1 MKIISISGLDGS
13 GKSTQIKLLQNHLE
27 TQGEKVFY
35 FHAIE
40 QGLAKKLIDFRNN
53 YCLICKL
60 SGKCKVYTEKSVTK
74 ATWFQITLRKIF
86 LQIDTW
92 RFKLLR
98 NKLRN
103 NGYTYILSDR
113 YFYDSLVN
121 IAYLECRDALQCV
134 STGIPKPDL
143 AFYLKADPEII
154 MQRKRVPDQGIEYL
168 QKKEVLFMSAVEKF
182 NLIVI
187 DGNRA
192 ENIIFEELKNKLW
205 KVILL
210 NPPSG

>member
-13 GKSTQIKLLQNHLE
+13 GKSTQIKLLQTYLE

-98 NKLRN
+98 NRLRN

-121 IAYLECRDALQCV
+121 IAYLDHENKGVINHAP
-134 STGIPKPDL
+134 TGIPKPDF

-154 MQRKRVPDQGIEYL
+154 MQRKRVPDQGKEYL
-168 QKKEVLFMSAVEKF
+168 QKKEMLFMIAVEKF

-192 ENIIFEELKNKLW
+192 ENIIFEELKNKL
-205 KVILL
+205 
-210 NPPSG
+210 

>member
-98 NKLRN
+98 NRLRN

-192 ENIIFEELKNKLW
+192 ENIIFEELKNKL
-205 KVILL
+205 
-210 NPPSG
+210 

>member
-13 GKSTQIKLLQNHLE
+13 GKSTQIKLLQNYLE
-27 TQGEKVFY
+27 AQGEKVFY

-74 ATWFQITLRKIF
+74 ATWFQIVLRKLF
-86 LQIDTW
+86 LQIDIW
-92 RFKLLR
+92 HFKLLR

-121 IAYLECRDALQCV
+121 IAYLDHANKGV
-134 STGIPKPDL
+134 MNHAPTGILKPDL
-143 AFYLKADPEII
+143 AFYLKADPKII
-154 MQRKRVPDQGIEYL
+154 MQRKRVPDQGVEYL
-168 QKKEVLFMSAVEKF
+168 QKKEALFMIATEKF
-182 NLIVI
+182 NLITI

-192 ENIIFEELKNKLW
+192 ENIIFEELKNKL
-205 KVILL
+205 
-210 NPPSG
+210 

>member
-13 GKSTQIKLLQNHLE
+13 GKSTQIKLLQTYLE
-27 TQGEKVFY
+27 AQGEKVFY

-154 MQRKRVPDQGIEYL
+154 MQRKRVPDQGREYL
-168 QKKEVLFMSAVEKF
+168 QKKEMLFIIAVEKF

-192 ENIIFEELKNKLW
+192 ENIIFEELKNKL
-205 KVILL
+205 
-210 NPPSG
+210 